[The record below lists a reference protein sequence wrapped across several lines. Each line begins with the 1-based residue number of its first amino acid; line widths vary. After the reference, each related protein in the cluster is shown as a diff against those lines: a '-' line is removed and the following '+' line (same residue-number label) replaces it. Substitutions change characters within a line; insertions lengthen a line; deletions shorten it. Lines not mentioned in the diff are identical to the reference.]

1 VSLPQCPE
9 TGKLSYPSRDAAAQS
24 RGSRRNKGRK
34 MRVYMCEYCH
44 RWHLSS
50 EVYAR

>member
-9 TGKLSYPSRDAAAQS
+9 TGKLSY

-34 MRVYMCEYCH
+34 MRVYMCEHCH